1 MRALLIALFVSAM
14 STTLVVKLQ
23 AEQATA
29 PSFTPVV
36 PVVPMVAAPSTPS
49 MLPPPPPQPA
59 ETEVTIVI
67 AGDTGL
73 NGSFEPVF
81 ATFGTKGGQR
91 LAWNEAGT
99 GIASEINGD
108 INFANLETVV
118 TDRNDIT
125 AELKRFGFRTHPDG
139 VRRLVA
145 LGFNAFSTAN
155 NHSLDFGL
163 EGARETVKHMKLIGV
178 AHAGIGLNRDEAG
191 APLVLTARG
200 RTVAI
205 GALGIIG
212 SGYGSPSEGE
222 ERPGQMSYL
231 SGRDFDEVTRRVVDS
246 GADYKI
252 LSVHYGQEFAVATDA
267 GDRRRLTGAIARGV
281 DLVVGH
287 HQHVVAG
294 VENVDG
300 RVVFY
305 GLGNFLH
312 WGTQDMGRFDICRD
326 YGLVARLHLAAR
338 PGEKLSLRAIEAM
351 PVTGMHKSTR
361 RMSPQDGAD
370 RIAVLN
376 HLAERLGPGGIRFAT
391 TDDGGGLYC
400 AEGADRLT
408 GKVGERCRAKPS
420 ITRPTAELAAK
431 IETACS
437 RQVVRTVENDELES
451 EFEPVSA
458 DAELEVP
465 LLP

>member
-1 MRALLIALFVSAM
+1 MRALLVALFLSAV

-23 AEQATA
+23 AGQVSINA
-29 PSFTPVV
+29 PIIPAMTI
-36 PVVPMVAAPSTPS
+36 VATPS
-49 MLPPPPPQPA
+49 APALPPPLPPPPA

-73 NGSFEPVF
+73 NGSFEPVY
-81 ATFGTKGGQR
+81 AGFGTKGGQR

-99 GIASEINGD
+99 AIASEINGD

-118 TDRNDIT
+118 TDRNDLT

-139 VRRLVA
+139 VRHLVA
-145 LGFNAFSTAN
+145 MGFNAFSTAN

-178 AHAGIGLNRDEAG
+178 AHAGIGLNRIEAS
-191 APLVLTARG
+191 AARVLSAKG

-212 SGYGSPSEGE
+212 SGYGSPSDGE
-222 ERPGQMSYL
+222 DRPGQMSYL
-231 SGRDFDEVTRRVVDS
+231 SGRDFDEVTRQIVDS
-246 GADYKI
+246 PADYKI
-252 LSVHYGQEFAVATDA
+252 LSVHYGQEFAVMTDSS
-267 GDRRRLTGAIARGV
+267 DRRRLTGAINRGV

-294 VENVDG
+294 VEKVGD

-305 GLGNFLH
+305 GLGNFMH
-312 WGTQDMGRFDICRD
+312 WGTQDMGRFDVCRD
-326 YGLVARLHLAAR
+326 YGLVARVHLAGL
-338 PGEKLSLRAIEAM
+338 PGERLKLRAIEAM

-361 RMSPQDGAD
+361 RMSPTDSAD

-376 HLAERLGPGGIRFAT
+376 HLADKLGPSGIRFAT
-391 TDDGGGLYC
+391 TEDGGGLYC
-400 AEGADRLT
+400 ADGADRLT
-408 GKVGERCRAKPS
+408 GRVGDRCRAKPQ
-420 ITRPTAELAAK
+420 ITQPTAELAAK

-437 RQVVRTVENDELES
+437 RQVVRTVENDEFES
-451 EFEPVSA
+451 EFENVSG
-458 DAELEVP
+458 DAEIEAQP
-465 LLP
+465 LQP